1 MFAVPVPFHR
11 RAAALARQGTEYGSR
26 VFGRT
31 YLLVAGVVG
40 AAIVVLG
47 AFGASRLFLTRF
59 TEEEYRDKIGE
70 VATLVAPVVEN
81 HLTPDD
87 LAGPMPPDRQD
98 VILSMIVGDASERL
112 RGLQVWNLDGAPI
125 VGDGAVAPPSAD
137 DLRAVASGASI
148 YREAPETG
156 GDPLLDAYVPLRLGP
171 DRRVAGVVGARTS
184 AQHLRQEIADV
195 REFLY
200 RTLGGSLT
208 LAFLAMLTVLYLG
221 QRGIRQ
227 RERALLERSR
237 EIAQARHEIS
247 LAIVGALDLRDVE
260 TEGHSV
266 RVQGLSVAIAREL
279 GCSEDDIEIIGLGA
293 LLHDIGKIGVS
304 DRVLRKPGPL
314 TDDEWEEIKRH
325 PELGYRFLRKLTI
338 ASRVADIVRAHHER
352 WDGRGYPLGLA
363 GEAIP
368 LGARIFAV
376 ADAFDAMTSDRPYR
390 RALTRD
396 AAIAEIARCSGTQF
410 DPRVVEAFLRV
421 AGVSELPALQL
432 AA

>member
-1 MFAVPVPFHR
+1 MAR
-11 RAAALARQGTEYGSR
+11 RGAGDGSG

-31 YLLVAGVVG
+31 YLLVAGIVG
-40 AAIVVLG
+40 AVVVLVG
-47 AFGASRLFLTRF
+47 AFGASRLFLARF
-59 TEEEYRDKIGE
+59 TEEEYADKIGE
-70 VATLVAPVVEN
+70 VAGLVAPVVEN
-81 HLTPDD
+81 HLSPEDMS
-87 LAGPMPPDRQD
+87 GPMPQERQR
-98 VILSMIVGDASERL
+98 VMLAMIVGDAPERL
-112 RGLQVWNLDGAPI
+112 RGLQVWNLEGVPI
-125 VGDGAVAPPSAD
+125 MGDAAIPPPSAD
-137 DLRAVASGASI
+137 DLRAVASGASV
-148 YREAPETG
+148 YREAPDTNEG
-156 GDPLLDAYVPLRLGP
+156 PLLDTYVPLRLGP
-171 DRRVAGVVGARTS
+171 DRRVVGVVGARTT
-184 AQHLRQEIADV
+184 ATHLQQEIADV
-195 REFLY
+195 RDFLY

-208 LAFLAMLTVLYLG
+208 LAFLAMLAVLYLG

-260 TEGHSV
+260 TEGHSL

-279 GCSEDDIEIIGLGA
+279 GCSEDEIEIIGLGA

-304 DRVLRKPGPL
+304 DHVLRKPRAL
-314 TDDEWEEIKRH
+314 TDDEWNEIKRH
-325 PELGYRFLRKLTI
+325 PELGYRFLRQLTV

-390 RALTRD
+390 RALTRK
-396 AAIAEIARCSGTQF
+396 AAIAEIARCSGSQF
-410 DPRVVEAFLRV
+410 DPKVVDAFLRV
-421 AGVSELPALQL
+421 AGASEAPALEL